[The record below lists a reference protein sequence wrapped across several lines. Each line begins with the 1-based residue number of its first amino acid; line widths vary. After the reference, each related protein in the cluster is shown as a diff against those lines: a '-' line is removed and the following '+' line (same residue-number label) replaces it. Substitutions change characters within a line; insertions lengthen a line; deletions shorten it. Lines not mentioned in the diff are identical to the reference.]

1 MSMEGGGA
9 HNVFVYGSLM
19 ADQVVKLLLT
29 RLPASSPAILPNFH
43 RFSVKG
49 RVYPAI
55 LPVENKS
62 VSGRVLTG
70 ITNRELNILDVFED
84 VEYVR
89 DSVEVSLVDNTEK
102 LQVYTYVWSD
112 KNDKDLYGNWDFE
125 AWKLA
130 HMDDFIKMTAE
141 FVEEFKETEA
151 KSRVETYES
160 YYQSGD
166 NNSSVA

>member
-1 MSMEGGGA
+1 MA
-9 HNVFVYGSLM
+9 HNVFVYGSLV
-19 ADQVVKLLLT
+19 ANEVVQVLLH
-29 RLPASSPAILPNFH
+29 RLPPSSPAILPNFH
-43 RFSVKG
+43 RYSVKG

-62 VSGRVLTG
+62 VLGRVLMGLTDP
-70 ITNRELNILDVFED
+70 ELTILDVFED

-89 DSVEVSLVDNTEK
+89 DSVEVTLVDNSEK

-112 KNDKDLYGNWDFE
+112 KNDQSLYGDWDFE
-125 AWKLA
+125 EWKSV
-130 HMDDFIKMTAE
+130 HMEDFIKMTEE
-141 FVEEFKETEA
+141 FVEEYENPEA

-166 NNSSVA
+166 EKSSVA